1 MAMTNPKYKVD
12 DVVYFRSSAVI
23 GFLETAKISGMQS
36 YQGQWIYTIY
46 AGGPSVVPNSTY
58 GDRKSLLDKSTMYF
72 SESEFITL
80 CEALPMMKAH
90 LEDRLNKVNIALTQN
105 GCE

>member
-1 MAMTNPKYKVD
+1 
-12 DVVYFRSSAVI
+12 
-23 GFLETAKISGMQS
+23 
-36 YQGQWIYTIY
+36 
-46 AGGPSVVPNSTY
+46 
-58 GDRKSLLDKSTMYF
+58 MYF